1 MLLVI
6 SWQELATLET
16 VHEELE
22 EEFEMMQGLING
34 LERKF

>member
-6 SWQELATLET
+6 NWQELATLET

-22 EEFEMMQGLING
+22 EEFGVMQGLING
-34 LERKF
+34 LEKEF